1 MKLRRI
7 LAASTAAAIV
17 ASAMSIVSFA
27 ESNTFSGTAAVKST
41 GIWWDTYEATMEELI
56 GDFDPATVTSIS
68 VTTDNAAKFL
78 YNFSATEDAR
88 TVDIAAG
95 ETITVTDILWD
106 PDFYWSAFAVSTDDT
121 NYVANFK
128 WTVTADVAT
137 DDTTTDDTTGDEI
150 VDGDDAATDG
160 DEIVG
165 GDDTITDG
173 DDATTDDEGASAGD
187 VDIWASYDLEAA
199 QAANAAAV
207 YPGKIDIY
215 AVVGD
220 AYGDIATVELDLS
233 WDAATT
239 VDGFNGG
246 CGIGYGV
253 VFADGTEWQ
262 QGAEFGTYNNN
273 EGIVSIT
280 DGKGTYVAIDISANP
295 ITEIATVAEDGTVS
309 FAQLDIQNWWQG
321 VDAGV
326 QIDAVRFLDA
336 DGNIIGEELVFAVAP
351 AADGDDATGS
361 TDGATDE
368 DKNSADTGV
377 EGVAVAAGALALAGA
392 AVIASRKRK

>member
-17 ASAMSIVSFA
+17 ASAMAVTSFA
-27 ESNTFSGTAAVKST
+27 DEKAFSGSVSVTST
-41 GIWWDTYEATMEELI
+41 GGWWDQVNMSVDTLI
-56 GDFDPATVTSIS
+56 GDIDPADVTKI
-68 VTTDNAAKFL
+68 VVATDEAAQVG
-78 YNFSATEDAR
+78 YNSSATADWAQFAIEAGGSIELTD
-88 TVDIAAG
+88 VDLGDSYDFLFATSSDKKFTANITWDVYAEAAA
-95 ETITVTDILWD
+95 
-106 PDFYWSAFAVSTDDT
+106 S
-121 NYVANFK
+121 
-128 WTVTADVAT
+128 

-173 DDATTDDEGASAGD
+173 DDATTDDAGASAGD

-336 DGNIIGEELVFAVAP
+336 DGNIIGEELVFAEAP
-351 AADGDDATGS
+351 AADGDDATGN